1 MTHILEF
8 WPQYAQFVIYDVNTP
23 YDADQIPL
31 FNAEHERGAA
41 LSVRRREVSI
51 ALLTDASVRLELSYH
66 PSAPL
71 RPAGDWEV
79 DVQTVLEMRG
89 SVVGIRDVIDDQPTW
104 TLEVPEGKLNI
115 WACGRCN
122 DSGQV
127 FDVRFW
133 PA

>member
-1 MTHILEF
+1 MTHTLEF

-23 YDADQIPL
+23 YEPDQIPL
-31 FNAEHERGAA
+31 FNADFERGAA

-51 ALLTDASVRLELSYH
+51 ALLADTTVRLELSYH

-79 DVQTVLEMRG
+79 DVQAALEVRG
-89 SVVGIRDVIDDQPTW
+89 SVVGVRDVIDDQPAW
-104 TLEVPEGKLNI
+104 SLEVPVRKLNI
-115 WACGRCN
+115 RACGRLE